1 MRSNETTCPPILNTA
16 NTLACQDGIWRGE
29 TSASNIDYSD
39 GLHEE
44 ASLEQIL
51 DETQDLSWDSPAFG
65 PRVDSWALEYHLSPL
80 RANILRGLSLA
91 GSDRVLEVGAGC
103 GAITRYLGDMGCRVD
118 AIEGSAARARLVR
131 KRCTG
136 LDQVAVIHGDFHQLR
151 LPDESYDLALFIGVL
166 EYAQRFA
173 SAGVSATEAVVQ
185 MLSKT
190 MAALSP
196 EGRMVIAIENR
207 LGAKYLSGW
216 AEDHLGTPWSGIA
229 GYPPAGVIEEGIRT
243 FDMSEWENLFGELGL
258 KHRFFFPLPD
268 YKLPKAFVSGA
279 GTNAPGVDSVL
290 SRHVSVNRTSAAV
303 PLVPSRLQQSA
314 LYRAGLLPACA
325 DSFGIVLGRSDETL
339 EVTMPHDWV
348 VFDHPGTDGQRGI
361 CLKKDGTAAM
371 PFPEIESVD
380 QALPL
385 PDGEPLFQYWLR
397 CAAAS
402 PHCEAFLNLLCDH
415 ARRAAGSGNSVPASA
430 LLVGDDGNI
439 MAEGFPW
446 PDAEDE
452 DSPGNVLAWTE
463 SAIAGF
469 FEFART
475 DLASL
480 PQFGDWAGYDD
491 LKQAVFDRLS
501 RHSGDDDR
509 PSGRFIYPAVYWAS
523 AGEAF
528 SEERKC
534 VARCALEG
542 PQSLAFALPQPIIGE
557 MSVRFDPS
565 DRDLEGA
572 TQTVVLN
579 SLFACITG
587 DSSRIDLIPVLKTC
601 QPEQLHQVRVEP
613 RGGHVL
619 LEIEGNDPWLVIDLH
634 HLAIDPG
641 LTLDRLEVSLTW
653 QVFG

>member
-1 MRSNETTCPPILNTA
+1 MRSNETSCPPILNTA
-16 NTLACQDGIWRGE
+16 NTLACQDGIWRDE
-29 TSASNIDYSD
+29 ISASNLDYSD

-44 ASLEQIL
+44 AALEQIL
-51 DETQDLSWDSPAFG
+51 DEAQDLSWDSSAFG

-91 GSDRVLEVGAGC
+91 ASDRVLEVGAGC

-136 LDQVAVIHGDFHQLR
+136 LDQVAVIHGNFHELY
-151 LPDESYDLALFIGVL
+151 LPERGYDLALFIGVL

-173 SAGVSATEAVVQ
+173 PTGVSAIEAVAQ

-190 MAALSP
+190 MAALSS

-229 GYPPAGVIEEGIRT
+229 GYPAAGVGQAGIST
-243 FDMSEWENLFGELGL
+243 FDMSEWKSLFGELGL

-268 YKLPKAFVSGA
+268 YKLPKAFVSDA
-279 GTNAPGVDSVL
+279 GINAPGVDSVL
-290 SRHVSVNRTSAAV
+290 SRHVSVNRTLAAV
-303 PLVPSRLQQSA
+303 PRVPSRLQQTA

-339 EVTMPHDWV
+339 EGAMPHDWV
-348 VFDHPGTDGQRGI
+348 VFDRPGTAGQRGI
-361 CLKKDGTAAM
+361 CLKRDGNAAM
-371 PFPEIESVD
+371 AFPEIEPTGSP
-380 QALPL
+380 LPL
-385 PDGEPLFQYWLR
+385 PKGEPLFQYWLR

-402 PHCEAFLNLLCDH
+402 PNCEAFLNLLCDH
-415 ARRAAGSGNSVPASA
+415 ARNAAGSGYSVPASA
-430 LLVGDDGNI
+430 LLVGDDGRLL
-439 MAEGFPW
+439 AEGFPW
-446 PDAEDE
+446 PDAEDQAP
-452 DSPGNVLAWTE
+452 SGNVPAWAE

-480 PQFGDWAGYDD
+480 PQFGDWAGYDA
-491 LKQAVFDRLS
+491 LKQAVLDRLS
-501 RHSGDDDR
+501 QRSEDDGR
-509 PSGRFIYPAVYWAS
+509 PSSQFTHSAVYWAS
-523 AGEAF
+523 AGEEF

-534 VARCALEG
+534 VARCSLKG
-542 PQSLAFALPQPIIGE
+542 TQSLVFGLPQPVIGE
-557 MSVRFDPS
+557 ISLRFDPS
-565 DRDLEGA
+565 DRDFEGA
-572 TQTVVLN
+572 MQTVVLE
-579 SLFACITG
+579 SLFAYISG
-587 DSSRIDLIPVLKTC
+587 DSDRIDLISALKAC

-613 RGGHVL
+613 QEGHVL
-619 LEIEGNDPWLVIDLH
+619 LEIQGNDPWFVIDLGC
-634 HLAIDPG
+634 LAIDPG
-641 LTLDRLEVSLTW
+641 LTLDRVEASLTW
-653 QVFG
+653 QAFY